1 MRLNHDCIRD
11 ILLYVEENITYDIES
26 VDVENLISK
35 FSSKYDK
42 DTINYHIRQIGNAS
56 LVEKVFYSEDSPKF
70 ISDLTW
76 EGHEYI
82 DNIRD
87 PKVWTKLKAST
98 KNLASVSLPLLIE
111 KAPDIVKFFLSNP

>member
-42 DTINYHIRQIGNAS
+42 NTINYHIKQIGNAS
-56 LVEKVFYSEDSPKF
+56 LVEEVFYSEDSPEL

-76 EGHEYI
+76 EGHEYVN
-82 DNIRD
+82 NIRD
-87 PKVWTKLKAST
+87 SKVWAKLKDLT
-98 KNLASVSLPLLIE
+98 KNLASVSLSVLIQ
-111 KAPDIVKFFLSNP
+111 KAPDIVNSLLPKS

>member
-56 LVEKVFYSEDSPKF
+56 LVEEVFYSEDSPEL

-76 EGHEYI
+76 EGHEYVN
-82 DNIRD
+82 NIRD
-87 PKVWTKLKAST
+87 SKVWAKLKDLT
-98 KNLASVSLPLLIE
+98 KNLASVSLSVLIQ
-111 KAPDIVKFFLSNP
+111 KAPDIVNSLLPKS